1 MDLLLKMGKSV
12 VECVLEGRER
22 EEKKNRRREKPHYVI
37 TAGGLPLFPVSA
49 GPSDM
54 TSLYLCLRYATVCYI
69 GALRLFEYVA
79 NIRIR

>member
-1 MDLLLKMGKSV
+1 MGMSV
-12 VECVLEGRER
+12 VECVLEEREREERER

-54 TSLYLCLRYATVCYI
+54 TSLHLCLRYATVCYI

-79 NIRIR
+79 NTRIR